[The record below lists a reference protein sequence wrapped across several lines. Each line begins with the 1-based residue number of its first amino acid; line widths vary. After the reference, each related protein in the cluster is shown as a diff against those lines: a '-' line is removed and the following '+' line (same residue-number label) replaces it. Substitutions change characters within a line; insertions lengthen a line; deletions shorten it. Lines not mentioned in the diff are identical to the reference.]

1 MRKLSLKKITKKLSE
16 NPKAQLSID
25 LFFLG
30 LSITSAVG
38 YANEGK
44 SVFVGLLCF
53 FAGLIGFSINVN
65 LEKIIKK
72 EGEKDA

>member
-1 MRKLSLKKITKKLSE
+1 MKKLSLKKITQKLSD

-30 LSITSAVG
+30 LSIVTAVN

-72 EGEKDA
+72 EGEKNA